1 MGRPSSGGVGGPVT
15 EHSGGARRLRIGD
28 DVHEI
33 DRPWIMGIVNATPD
47 SFSDAGEHQ
56 TVDDRVALG
65 RGHAADGAQVVD
77 IGGQSGITGV
87 SEIDPSEEIAR
98 VLPVVD
104 GLRREST
111 VLTSVDTYK
120 PAVVRAVLGAGASII
135 NDVSGLLYPGVAE
148 ICAEHRSA
156 LVLMHNR
163 SRPKERLTDPHL
175 YTDVVDDV
183 VSFIDEKMRLSVSLG
198 VDEESIILDPGPDFS
213 KTPFQTIET
222 LRAIDRVLAFGRPV
236 LLALSRKDFVGAL
249 TRRSP
254 RDRLA
259 GTLAA
264 IGSLLEHPGLILRV
278 HDVAPVADYLRVADA
293 LAGRTPVVPDL
304 ELPVELRRH
313 RAG

>member
-1 MGRPSSGGVGGPVT
+1 MSIPP
-15 EHSGGARRLRIGD
+15 L
-28 DVHEI
+28 
-33 DRPWIMGIVNATPD
+33 
-47 SFSDAGEHQ
+47 
-56 TVDDRVALG
+56 DDREVLALAHRAG
-65 RGHAADGAQVVD
+65 LPDAL
-77 IGGQSGITGV
+77 
-87 SEIDPSEEIAR
+87 AR
-98 VLPVVD
+98 
-104 GLRREST
+104 
-111 VLTSVDTYK
+111 
-120 PAVVRAVLGAGASII
+120 
-135 NDVSGLLYPGVAE
+135 
-148 ICAEHRSA
+148 
-156 LVLMHNR
+156 LVL
-163 SRPKERLTDPHL
+163 L
-175 YTDVVDDV
+175 
-183 VSFIDEKMRLSVSLG
+183 VSQSVDEKMRLAVSLG